1 MVGSVDERAVFAEI
15 RRVQRAIAAARHL
28 RGMTQLQLGAK
39 VGMLPTTLSTIEC
52 GRRVPTTYTLARLAV
67 ALGMT
72 IEEMLK
78 SEPAQES

>member
-1 MVGSVDERAVFAEI
+1 MIDEKRVWSEI

-39 VGMLPTTLSTIEC
+39 VGMLPTTLSAIEC

-78 SEPAQES
+78 NAPAQDS